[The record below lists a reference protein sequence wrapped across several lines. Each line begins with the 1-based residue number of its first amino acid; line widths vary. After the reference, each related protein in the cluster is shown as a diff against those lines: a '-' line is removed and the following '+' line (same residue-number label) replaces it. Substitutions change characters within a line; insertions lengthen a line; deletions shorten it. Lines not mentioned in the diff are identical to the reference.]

1 MQPDFNRLKVFY
13 FIYREKSVAA
23 AAKQLHVTQSAV
35 SQHLQKLERELK
47 IQLFIRL
54 HKRLVPTAA
63 ADRVYEVL
71 EPFVDGMDSV
81 VRQIHR
87 AGEGPI
93 GTLRMGAPVAFGENY
108 LPPIMAAF
116 RRSYPQVCFQLE
128 LGHPT
133 VLLPRV
139 GKGRLDFAFTDIFS
153 DRTAFSGSLAMFSIR
168 TLALEEL
175 ILAGSR
181 AYCDEQVRQKPAFET
196 LQPCDFIAYQPHA
209 PAVRSWFGH
218 HFNRIPAHIN
228 IALTVE
234 SVRAVITAMKR
245 NMGLGI
251 VPSHCIAAEIAAGE
265 LVHLKTGVNE
275 IVNRISLVQL
285 QDKIP
290 GIAEKMFL
298 AFFRNRL
305 REEMSAPAAGDE
317 KTALKIVDG

>member
-13 FIYREKSVAA
+13 FIYREKSVVA
-23 AAKQLHVTQSAV
+23 AAKRLHVTQSAV
-35 SQHLQKLERELK
+35 SQNLQKLERELK

-63 ADRVYEVL
+63 ADRLYRTL
-71 EPFVDGMDSV
+71 KPFVDDLDDV
-81 VRQIHR
+81 VRQIHL
-87 AGEGPI
+87 AGRGPS
-93 GTLRMGAPVAFGENY
+93 GTLRIGAPVEFGENY

-116 RRSYPQVCFQLE
+116 RRSFPQVGFHLE

-133 VLLPRV
+133 VLMPRV

-153 DRTAFSGSLAMFSIR
+153 DRAAISRDLAMFSIR
-168 TLALEEL
+168 AIAAEEL

-181 AYCDEQVRQKPAFET
+181 TYYDEKVRGDHGFDVLQQCDM
-196 LQPCDFIAYQPHA
+196 IAYQPHA

-218 HFNRIPAHIN
+218 HFSRPPAHIN

-234 SVRAVITAMKR
+234 SVRAVITAMKKD
-245 NMGLGI
+245 MGLGI
-251 VPSHCIAAEIAAGE
+251 VPSHCIGTELAANE
-265 LVHLKTGVNE
+265 LIHLKTGSKE

-290 GIAEKMFL
+290 GIAEKTFL
-298 AFFRNRL
+298 TFFMGRM
-305 REEMSAPAAGDE
+305 REEMSGAAAGGE
-317 KTALKIVDG
+317 RTALKIVDE